1 MLARG
6 IESNRFF
13 ILVLVLFELPFLPN
27 HFWNSTELNLL
38 ACDYEHEYVSSLSWW
53 KESIVNYPE

>member
-38 ACDYEHEYVSSLSWW
+38 ACDYEHEYMSAPCHGGKSQS
-53 KESIVNYPE
+53 